1 MQEGP
6 RSEPGDGWHEGHA
19 GDAWD
24 ASCWRRHVGRPP
36 GSCRS
41 REARHRGCSGRRAPG
56 TILGAGGG
64 DTEVRR
70 TQPGVRQRSGRWLG
84 GAPVRGL
91 RRQACRAGRPVA
103 RALFARS
110 RECARRVS
118 VGAATEGRH
127 ARRECPAPSRPVGHP
142 VRSNRQPGDESERDA
157 HVAATRPAER
167 RGHGEDGHRRSGGE
181 SRGQPVP
188 DRRRS
193 SALGGRRDLRA
204 RRGGRPRR
212 HGGLDHRG
220 RAPRT
225 DVSRQRD
232 VHLPAARRE
241 DPHADGARGGGERRR
256 RLAPGN
262 VRDGGARDGGPA
274 RCERPAR
281 GGAAHR
287 DEGPR
292 LREPGRRPV
301 RAPGGSGGT
310 PGRLAR
316 RDRRGL
322 EAGRRGRGLGD
333 VPARL
338 GVEPRRGDSGTHA
351 PDGHGPEHGRHADA
365 RQGRGAP
372 AMIEKLIA
380 WSIRRR
386 ELVALGAIFVL
397 VAGVF
402 LLRTMPVDAI
412 PDLSDTQVIVYTD
425 YPGQAPQVVE
435 DQVTYPLLTTF
446 LAVPKVKV
454 VRGQSMF
461 SSSFVYVIFQD
472 GTDLYWA
479 RSRVLEYLNAIQ
491 SRLPAGAKTRL
502 GPDATG
508 VGWVYQYALEG
519 PGFSPDRLRSIQ
531 DFQVRYALQS
541 VAGVA
546 EVASLGGFVR
556 QYKVLLDP
564 ARLLGYGVA
573 AREVIAAVRGAN
585 QDVGAR
591 TVEVAGSDYAIRG
604 LGYFRGVGD
613 IGKVAV
619 GVGKDGRP
627 VRVGDVA
634 RVTIGPDLRLGIA
647 ERDGRGEA
655 VGGVVV
661 MRYGENALR
670 VIDGVK
676 QRIAEIAPA
685 LPAGVRIVPTY
696 DRSDLIHGSIK
707 TLWRTL
713 LEESLIVALVCAVFL
728 LHARSALVAI
738 ATLPLGILVSLAVT
752 RWLGI
757 NGNIMSLGGLAI
769 AIGAMIDAAIVMLEN
784 LHKHIEHEPDPKG
797 LPDGRRPHWER
808 VFAAAREV
816 GPALFMSLL
825 IITLSFLP
833 VFTLEDQEGRLFRP
847 LALTKTFAMA
857 AAALLSVTLVPALM
871 GWFVKGKIRAEA
883 ENPVNRLA
891 IQLYRPVLQ
900 WALRAR
906 WLMLGGAAAILA
918 LTLIPLS
925 RLGSEFMPPLNE
937 GSLMYMPNTLPAVS
951 LTTQRRLLHVEDSI
965 LMTFPE
971 VESVW
976 GKAGRANTATDWA
989 PMSMVE
995 TVVNLKPASE
1005 WRAGMTQDRL
1015 IAEMDRRLRLT
1026 GVVNTWT
1033 MPIKNRT
1040 DMLSTGVR
1048 TTLAVKIFGPDLATI
1063 QRIGQDIERTLA
1075 TLRGTASVYA
1085 ERSFGGRYLDIRPDA
1100 DALARYGLTT
1110 GDVQQVISLAL
1121 GGEEVTTTVEG
1132 RERYPVAVRYA
1143 PDFRDDPDKIARLL
1157 VGNPDGPQVPLGQV
1171 ATFSFSPGAAMIRS
1185 EGGYLYDQVS
1195 IDVGGRDVGGYVR
1208 DAQARVSQAVHLP
1221 HGYWLRWSGQYEALE
1236 RVKARLRVVVPLILA
1251 IIALLL
1257 YLTFGTVAETAIV
1270 MLSLPFAL
1278 VGGVWIMWLL
1288 GYNLSIA
1295 AAVGF
1300 IALAGV
1306 AAETGVVMLVY
1317 LDHAWQDAAKARP
1330 RPTLGELVAAIEHGA
1345 VNRVRPKLMTVLAIM
1360 LGLVPAM
1367 WSHGAGASVMKR
1379 IAAPMVGGM
1388 VTSTILTL
1396 IVIPLIYYLWRRRGL
1411 NG

>member
-1 MQEGP
+1 MG
-6 RSEPGDGWHEGHA
+6 
-19 GDAWD
+19 
-24 ASCWRRHVGRPP
+24 
-36 GSCRS
+36 
-41 REARHRGCSGRRAPG
+41 GRRN
-56 TILGAGGG
+56 L
-64 DTEVRR
+64 
-70 TQPGVRQRSGRWLG
+70 
-84 GAPVRGL
+84 
-91 RRQACRAGRPVA
+91 RAGR
-103 RALFARS
+103 
-110 RECARRVS
+110 
-118 VGAATEGRH
+118 GR
-127 ARRECPAPSRPVGHP
+127 
-142 VRSNRQPGDESERDA
+142 
-157 HVAATRPAER
+157 
-167 RGHGEDGHRRSGGE
+167 
-181 SRGQPVP
+181 
-188 DRRRS
+188 
-193 SALGGRRDLRA
+193 
-204 RRGGRPRR
+204 RPRR
-212 HGGLDHRG
+212 HSGRDHRG

-225 DVSRQRD
+225 DVSRTRD

-241 DPHADGARGGGERRR
+241 DPHPDGPRRSGQR
-256 RLAPGN
+256 RWRLAAGD
-262 VRDGGARDGGPA
+262 VRDRGARDGGPA
-274 RCERPAR
+274 CCECAAR

-292 LREPGRRPV
+292 LREPRRRPV
-301 RAPGGSGGT
+301 RAPGGSCGAPGG
-310 PGRLAR
+310 LYH
-316 RDRRGL
+316 RDRRRTA
-322 EAGRRGRGLGD
+322 AGRRSRGLGD

-351 PDGHGPEHGRHADA
+351 PDGDGPEHGRDADA

-386 ELVALGAIFVL
+386 ELVALGAIFVF

-425 YPGQAPQVVE
+425 WPGQAPQVVE

-491 SRLPAGAKTRL
+491 SRLPSGAKTRL

-519 PGFSPDRLRSIQ
+519 PGYSPDRLRSIQ

-541 VAGVA
+541 VPGVA

-556 QYKVLLDP
+556 QYQVLLDP
-564 ARLLGYGVA
+564 ARLLAYGVT
-573 AREVIAAVRGAN
+573 ARAVIAAVRGAN

-676 QRIAEIAPA
+676 QRMAEIAPA
-685 LPAGVRIVPTY
+685 LPAGVRLVPTY
-696 DRSDLIHGSIK
+696 DRSDLIHGSIE

-713 LEESLIVALVCAVFL
+713 LEESVIVALVCAAFL

-757 NGNIMSLGGLAI
+757 NGNIMSLGGIAI

-784 LHKHIEHEPDPKG
+784 LHKHIEHEPE
-797 LPDGRRPHWER
+797 RPHWER

-871 GWFVKGKIRAEA
+871 GWFVKGKIRAET
-883 ENPVNRLA
+883 ENPLNRWAL
-891 IQLYRPVLQ
+891 QLYRPVLQ

-906 WLMLGGAAAILA
+906 WLVLGGAAGVLL
-918 LTLIPLS
+918 LTLLPLAG
-925 RLGSEFMPPLNE
+925 LGSEFMPPLNE

-971 VESVW
+971 VASVW

-995 TVVNLKPASE
+995 TVVNLKPESE
-1005 WRAGMTQDRL
+1005 WRPGMTQDRL
-1015 IAEMDRRLRLT
+1015 VAEMDQRLRLT
-1026 GVVNTWT
+1026 GAVNTWT

-1048 TTLAVKIFGPDLATI
+1048 TTLAVKIFGPDLQTI
-1063 QRIGQDIERTLA
+1063 QRIGQDIERA
-1075 TLRGTASVYA
+1075 
-1085 ERSFGGRYLDIRPDA
+1085 
-1100 DALARYGLTT
+1100 
-1110 GDVQQVISLAL
+1110 
-1121 GGEEVTTTVEG
+1121 
-1132 RERYPVAVRYA
+1132 
-1143 PDFRDDPDKIARLL
+1143 
-1157 VGNPDGPQVPLGQV
+1157 QVPLGQV
-1171 ATFSFSPGAAMIRS
+1171 ADIQFSPGPPMIRS

-1195 IDVGGRDVGGYVR
+1195 IDVRGRDVGSYVR
-1208 DAQARVSQAVHLP
+1208 DAQAVVAREVKLP
-1221 HGYWLRWSGQYEALE
+1221 TGYWLRWSGQYEAIQ
-1236 RVKARLRVVVPLILA
+1236 RVKARLQVVVPLTLG

-1288 GYNLSIA
+1288 EYNLSIA
-1295 AAVGF
+1295 VAVGF

-1306 AAETGVVMLVY
+1306 AAETGVVMLIY
-1317 LDHAWQDAAKARP
+1317 LDHAWKTRDALKDSLTVAGGGMREAS
-1330 RPTLGELVAAIEHGA
+1330 LIAAGEEGA
-1345 VNRVRPKLMTVLAIM
+1345 GNRVRPKLMTVLAIM
-1360 LGLVPAM
+1360 LGLVPALG
-1367 WSHGAGASVMKR
+1367 SHGAGASVLKR
-1379 IAAPMVGGM
+1379 IAAPMGGGR
-1388 VTSTILTL
+1388 VASTILTL
-1396 IVIPLIYYLWRRRGL
+1396 FVIPIICYLWRRRGL
-1411 NG
+1411 EGSPDAALWTKRGEEA